1 MNGVAPE
8 AEEVGQLKEVRSHVT
23 FALFR
28 FNRRK
33 LWAFAAMG
41 LRRSGLQDVP
51 GLRFAR
57 MMGSGSGIGFSARPD
72 FSRYA
77 LFAVWRNRASADAFF
92 AESPFVEA
100 YRKRASALRTWH
112 LAPTRVQGAW
122 DGEVPLVIGEKV
134 ETENGQDDQLQGG
147 DDQRGDVRQAVLT
160 RATIRPRHLLRFW
173 QSVAPVADELAVAPG
188 RIFSI
193 GVGEAPW
200 IRQATFSVWESAQA
214 MQDFAYR
221 SEEHRAVIRRT
232 REEGWYSEEMFARFA
247 LLGIDDDG
255 QRDENDFEENHDE
268 TTRP

>member
-23 FALFR
+23 FTLFR

-100 YRKRASALRTWH
+100 YRNYVAAQTDAAAPGSDTVNASALPRGLTVA
-112 LAPTRVQGAW
+112 APAGFVSKGS
-122 DGEVPLVIGEKV
+122 GLS
-134 ETENGQDDQLQGG
+134 N
-147 DDQRGDVRQAVLT
+147 
-160 RATIRPRHLLRFW
+160 
-173 QSVAPVADELAVAPG
+173 SVAGAVTLAIRAASSAVRGITFRCGASRSNAAAKTVVAAVAKK
-188 RIFSI
+188 S
-193 GVGEAPW
+193 W
-200 IRQATFSVWESAQA
+200 IK
-214 MQDFAYR
+214 
-221 SEEHRAVIRRT
+221 
-232 REEGWYSEEMFARFA
+232 
-247 LLGIDDDG
+247 
-255 QRDENDFEENHDE
+255 
-268 TTRP
+268 